1 MVQVEVVV
9 EQVVK
14 VEVVVAEKIILMP
27 YQELI
32 MLIQDLI
39 NSLLINLLIY

>member
-1 MVQVEVVV
+1 MVQVEVGV

-14 VEVVVAEKIILMP
+14 VEVVVAEKIIVMLL
-27 YQELI
+27 QE
-32 MLIQDLI
+32 LI